1 MSSRPTTYLVS
12 LVLLCLAAS
21 SFANAATATRPR
33 VDFST
38 YLSGND
44 YTEVTASTVDSKGY
58 LYLAGYTWAD
68 DFPTTAGAFLR
79 TPRTVC
85 TDSCRSHA
93 TFVVKLNR
101 HGNGLIYS
109 TFINEAAP
117 TDIAVDPAGNAYL
130 TGSRVEDDYAGTTGT
145 LHTKCS
151 NGANPGGCNWLAKLN
166 STGSAIVFSTI
177 INETTQCWYNAKIGL
192 NPKNEIY
199 LADAAYTFS
208 PCPTTVNAFRKSVSS
223 AATAVQVM
231 KFSADG
237 KSLLFSTFVSS
248 PDPYDSIA
256 NLVVDRNDHAIV
268 AGTTLR
274 PYFPVT
280 QSAFQKTRRN
290 GSQTAYISKIS
301 SDGSTLL
308 ASTLLGG
315 SNPTESYGL
324 EVDHDLNVYVAGL
337 TYSYDF
343 PTTPGAYQR
352 QHEPRGNC
360 GEGSSILDCP
370 DMFITKLPPN
380 FGSLLYS
387 TYYGTPGDESF
398 FAFGIDPVGHAYI
411 AGWPNNVFPPKVNA
425 FQTELGNMF
434 VSKFSTKADRLL
446 FSSNLGGPYS
456 YDPFSFR
463 LIVDLAGNAYL
474 PGSTWSKDLDT
485 TPGALQPSKLSPST
499 AGFAVK
505 VDIPPCTLSSTIPSI
520 TICSPASGTPV
531 KSPFLFGAG
540 ATNDRDISGMVL
552 YVDGVKKYTIDNA
565 SHFDTRLSLSVGTHN
580 LTIKAWDTSGRVTS
594 KSQTVAVQ

>member
-290 GSQTAYISKIS
+290 GSQTAFISKIS

-370 DMFITKLPPN
+370 DMFIKSRKHRIGRHRRPVE
-380 FGSLLYS
+380 SLHLLGPDLVS
-387 TYYGTPGDESF
+387 DLESVAFAMPRGDFVVSGF
-398 FAFGIDPVGHAYI
+398 LDPA
-411 AGWPNNVFPPKVNA
+411 
-425 FQTELGNMF
+425 ELDLEPIVM
-434 VSKFSTKADRLL
+434 RLL
-446 FSSNLGGPYS
+446 APPDHVHRITWL
-456 YDPFSFR
+456 DRTTERHVER
-463 LIVDLAGNAYL
+463 L
-474 PGSTWSKDLDT
+474 
-485 TPGALQPSKLSPST
+485 
-499 AGFAVK
+499 
-505 VDIPPCTLSSTIPSI
+505 
-520 TICSPASGTPV
+520 
-531 KSPFLFGAG
+531 PFLRHPA
-540 ATNDRDISGMVL
+540 
-552 YVDGVKKYTIDNA
+552 
-565 SHFDTRLSLSVGTHN
+565 RLVPCYEVHCVRAELARHRRKE
-580 LTIKAWDTSGRVTS
+580 I
-594 KSQTVAVQ
+594 